1 MTEHINGYALAL
13 LQLANDDKKILL
25 YKKDVNLILEAIIEN
40 PKYISILDSKVI
52 EFSKKEKLIDKAFAK
67 VNVNIKNL
75 IKILAKRQK
84 ASLLRHIL
92 KKFIHIVNKQENI
105 REGIVYS
112 VEKLTPTEMKKIS
125 KKIDKM
131 VNHKVNL
138 ENKIDKELISGIKV
152 IVNDRVIED
161 SAISRLYNLKAE
173 LMKEREVD

>member
-13 LQLANDDKKILL
+13 LQLANEDKKILL
-25 YKKDVNLILEAIIEN
+25 YKKQSNLILSAIIEN
-40 PKYISILDSKVI
+40 PKYTAILDSKVI
-52 EFSKKEKLIDKAFAK
+52 EFKTKEKLIDKAFA
-67 VNVNIKNL
+67 NVNKNLKNL
-75 IKILAKRQK
+75 IKVLAQRQK

-112 VEKLTPTEMKKIS
+112 VEKLTPQQMKSIN
-125 KKIDKM
+125 KKIDQM

-138 ENKIDKELISGIKV
+138 ENKIDKELIYGIKV
-152 IVNDRVIED
+152 VVNDRVIED

-173 LMKEREVD
+173 LMKEREVN